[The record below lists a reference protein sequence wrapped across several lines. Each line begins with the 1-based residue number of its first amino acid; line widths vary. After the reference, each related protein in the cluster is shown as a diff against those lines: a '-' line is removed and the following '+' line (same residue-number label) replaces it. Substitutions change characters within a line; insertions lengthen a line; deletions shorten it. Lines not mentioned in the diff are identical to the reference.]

1 MSRFSFA
8 RSRGTVVV
16 AAAAVLAVGAG
27 SGAVAGSL
35 ITGKDIKDHSIKA
48 KDLDAGSVTTNKVKN
63 GTLKLKDMSS
73 EVTGKLGAPGP
84 AGPQGPR
91 GAAGPEGPQ
100 GPQGPKGDTGTVT
113 YNGPNWSIV
122 DRNVLGGGDSY
133 LRSGP
138 SAGTTVRPP
147 LGIGSLG
154 IRTNGNTDKS
164 AFGNQ
169 VDFVGTRI
177 TTFNTLDFS
186 VFTTGENNAQ
196 NPGNLPSLSFEVN
209 PALGGVGFS
218 SLVFTPAAATSNQWT
233 AVDATGDGWWFSN
246 GTVGGLTGCTLAN
259 PCTWAEI
266 KAAAPDA
273 TVFTVQFTKGTD
285 NFRFSGAV
293 DALKINATTY
303 DFEPFGVI
311 ETTTP

>member
-1 MSRFSFA
+1 MSRFSSA
-8 RSRGTVVV
+8 RSRGAVVM

-35 ITGKDIKDHSIKA
+35 ITGKDIKNKSIEA
-48 KDLDAGSVTTNKVKN
+48 KDLAAGSVTTNKVKN

-73 EVTGKLGAPGP
+73 EVTGKLGVPGP

-91 GAAGPEGPQ
+91 GAAGPQ

-113 YNGPNWSIV
+113 YSGPNWSII
-122 DRNVLGGGDSY
+122 DRNVIGNGDSY

-138 SAGTTVRPP
+138 SAGTTVKPP

-154 IRTNGNTDKS
+154 IRTGATTDKA

-169 VDFVGTRI
+169 VDFVGRTLASI
-177 TTFNTLDFS
+177 TS
-186 VFTTGENNAQ
+186 VSFWEYTTGENRAVNGNPTPDNLASVAMEINPNNGAQ
-196 NPGNLPSLSFEVN
+196 TFSTLNYVPHNLPAN
-209 PALGGVGFS
+209 A
-218 SLVFTPAAATSNQWT
+218 WT
-233 AVDATGDGWWFSN
+233 KVTANTADWYLTGDA
-246 GTVGGLTGCTLAN
+246 GTATTCNQTTFCTL
-259 PCTWAEI
+259 EQV
-266 KAAAPDA
+266 KAALPNA
-273 TVFTVQFTKGTD
+273 VLFTVQMGKGRD
-285 NFRFSGAV
+285 LPFSGAV
-293 DALKINATTY
+293 DALQINATTY